1 MSNNCSEYFIFV
13 NFEFP
18 LGNLKAGPPRAIKA
32 LPKRGRE
39 AQSHPPKSPLP
50 PTTPKPTSR
59 AASKAPKTAPTPAT
73 RSQPSRGATTPIAE
87 SSGGKKRKAGEIALP
102 PKTYQKTAAGKRTEI
117 LQEGE
122 ERAEPVTSI
131 ILTDEYLLP
140 KFKVPFEPVR
150 LPFSFSFLRELII
163 V

>member
-1 MSNNCSEYFIFV
+1 M
-13 NFEFP
+13 
-18 LGNLKAGPPRAIKA
+18 
-32 LPKRGRE
+32 
-39 AQSHPPKSPLP
+39 
-50 PTTPKPTSR
+50 
-59 AASKAPKTAPTPAT
+59 
-73 RSQPSRGATTPIAE
+73 
-87 SSGGKKRKAGEIALP
+87 LP

>member
-1 MSNNCSEYFIFV
+1 MSNKCSEYFIFF

-18 LGNLKAGPPRAIKA
+18 LGNLKAGPPRAVKA
-32 LPKRGRE
+32 LPKRGRK
-39 AQSHPPKSPLP
+39 AKSHPPKSPLP

-73 RSQPSRGATTPIAE
+73 RSQPSRGATTPVAE

-122 ERAEPVTSI
+122 ERAEPVISI

-140 KFKVPFEPVR
+140 QFKVPFEPVS
-150 LPFSFSFLRELII
+150 LLFSFFFSEC
-163 V
+163 